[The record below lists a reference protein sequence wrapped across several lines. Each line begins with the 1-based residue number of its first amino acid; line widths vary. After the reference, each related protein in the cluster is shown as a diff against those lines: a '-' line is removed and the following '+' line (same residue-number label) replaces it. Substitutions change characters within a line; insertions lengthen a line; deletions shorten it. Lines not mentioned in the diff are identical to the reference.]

1 MSIVT
6 VVAKVVAQPDAI
18 EEVKAELLRMIE
30 PTRKEEGCREYRLH
44 QDNADPAVFVFYE
57 NWDSMACLERHLD
70 SPHFKEYV
78 NAVGSL
84 IAEKAVHL
92 MTELGLT

>member
-1 MSIVT
+1 MSTVT
-6 VVAKVVAQPDAI
+6 VVARVVARQDAI
-18 EEVKAELLRMIE
+18 EAVKAELLRMIE

-57 NWDSMACLERHLD
+57 NWDSMTCLERHMD
-70 SPHFKEYV
+70 SRHFRDYV
-78 NAVGSL
+78 TAVGSL

-92 MTELGLT
+92 MTELG